1 MTAIYNITSMDGADP
16 EYLRPDEEVVK
27 KIEELAKQ
35 PPKPLS
41 DHCLPTNQYLE
52 KYVLPFLEPA
62 MKATA
67 LHRPK
72 NPIEFFSYYLLA
84 QRGQEQAK

>member
-1 MTAIYNITSMDGADP
+1 MDSADP
-16 EYLRPDEEVVK
+16 DFQRTDQPALSKVEALAQLPPRP
-27 KIEELAKQ
+27 L
-35 PPKPLS
+35 P
-41 DHCLPTNQYLE
+41 DHCLPTHDYMQ

-84 QRGQEQAK
+84 QRGQQAQPEQ